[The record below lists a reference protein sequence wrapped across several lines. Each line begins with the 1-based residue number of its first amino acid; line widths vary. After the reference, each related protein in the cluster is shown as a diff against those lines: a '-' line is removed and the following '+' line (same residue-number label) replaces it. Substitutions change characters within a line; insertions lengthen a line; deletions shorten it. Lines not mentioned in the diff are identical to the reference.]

1 MTFKK
6 NLTEFSNIG
15 FTKINNCLN
24 DKFLLKINYL
34 ILNKIYNKKINKNK
48 LSDCSEDFRKF
59 FSKKKNS
66 NDLFSIQN
74 QIYNELDKS
83 NILEEILNTPKI
95 YDFLIRMLGSDLEY
109 KKNNEFIINTSINK
123 KKNYL
128 FKKLHQEVWSGASTN
143 TILIWIPLFQKKTEG
158 QMRLVKQS
166 HLWGHIPHHDKSPI
180 KIPKNSEFSL
190 SNCKIGD
197 VIFFHTLT
205 LHGTI
210 PLTGKNNA
218 VGRLSLAVRN
228 FKYPKNGFE
237 DLNNWT
243 KFSYSPHTIIEKQL
257 GNPYLSPFRLSNK
270 NILKNSWKNKFK

>member
-24 DKFLLKINYL
+24 DKFLLKINSL
-34 ILNKIYNKKINKNK
+34 ILSKIYNKKINKNK

-59 FSKKKNS
+59 FQKNS

-123 KKNYL
+123 KKL
-128 FKKLHQEVWSGASTN
+128 F
-143 TILIWIPLFQKKTEG
+143 I
-158 QMRLVKQS
+158 
-166 HLWGHIPHHDKSPI
+166 
-180 KIPKNSEFSL
+180 
-190 SNCKIGD
+190 
-197 VIFFHTLT
+197 
-205 LHGTI
+205 
-210 PLTGKNNA
+210 
-218 VGRLSLAVRN
+218 
-228 FKYPKNGFE
+228 
-237 DLNNWT
+237 
-243 KFSYSPHTIIEKQL
+243 
-257 GNPYLSPFRLSNK
+257 
-270 NILKNSWKNKFK
+270 